1 MTNDPIYTRLRELSW
16 RRKLSARE
24 ESELRAWLQGHPGAQ
39 SQWETEAELNQLLE
53 ALHDVPVATN
63 FTARVIKTVEQESA
77 ADERARRIKW
87 LDWRGW
93 RRWLPRAA
101 VASVVL
107 AAGLLSYHQVS
118 ERQMLT
124 ARAKELALSVATVS
138 DVRSLPSPEILKDF
152 EAIRALNQTP

>member
-53 ALHDVPVATN
+53 ALPDVPVATN
-63 FTARVIKTVEQESA
+63 FTARVIKTVEQGSA

-87 LDWRGW
+87 LDWRGG
-93 RRWLPRAA
+93 RRR
-101 VASVVL
+101 VAG
-107 AAGLLSYHQVS
+107 AAGGGG
-118 ERQMLT
+118 
-124 ARAKELALSVATVS
+124 
-138 DVRSLPSPEILKDF
+138 VRGAGAAFFLPGVCAGPGW
-152 EAIRALNQTP
+152 